1 MGVDRVGGTE
11 QDIASEY
18 AKLQK
23 MVRARHAEVVKHS
36 AGDDQFAVEYAR
48 LVSNTE
54 RLLQFERT
62 IPERFA
68 EPQLR
73 LSQRTVTWSWWGQAV
88 VGAVL
93 IALVFILGHTL
104 WWLVLL
110 VPHFLG
116 VLAGSAQKVGSGD
129 HVRRRSIAVGLH
141 IVGVLV
147 VLVSLSVISSWFLVA
162 IFVGWIAVAIA
173 TSQAPAESGKK
184 GGRA

>member
-1 MGVDRVGGTE
+1 MGSAE

-18 AKLQK
+18 TKLQK
-23 MVRARHAEVVKHS
+23 MVRARHAEVVKLS

-62 IPERFA
+62 IPERLA

-73 LSQRTVTWSWWGQAV
+73 LSQRTVTWSWCGQAV
-88 VGAVL
+88 VGAAL

-116 VLAGSAQKVGSGD
+116 ALAGSAQKADAGD
-129 HVRRRSIAVGLH
+129 HVHRRRTAVGLH

-147 VLVSLSVISSWFLVA
+147 ALVSLSVISSWFLVA

-173 TSQAPAESGKK
+173 TSQAPAEAGKK